1 MPYLSPTQ
9 SQIMAAVR
17 SVLLALLPSG
27 VEVIQSQIN
36 RVPEPPGAD
45 FVVLTPILRT
55 RLSTNVDTYQD
66 CAFTGSIAAN
76 VLTVTETPT
85 IVNELTLDSAG
96 RLLVSPGG
104 VMELTAP
111 VTLGTIQPASQPTLF
126 GVGVAPGTKITAQ
139 RGGTPGGPG
148 TYTVSV
154 SQTLT
159 SRPLAAGVMGMRQA
173 IQLTV
178 QADIHGPASP
188 DNAQLVS
195 TVFRSNYGTELF
207 AATGVDVTCLYTSDP
222 REQSFNNAEALVE
235 WVWGVDLVL
244 QANQTVSVPMQ
255 FFGELKIALQPPVDI
270 AL

>member
-1 MPYLSPTQ
+1 MPYLSPTN

-17 SVLLALLPSG
+17 SVLLAVLPAG
-27 VEVIQSQIN
+27 MEVIQSQVN

-45 FVVLTPILRT
+45 FVVLTPIIRT

-66 CAFTGSIAAN
+66 CAFTGFIAAN

-85 IVNELTLDSAG
+85 IVNELTLNGDG
-96 RLLVSPGG
+96 QLLVSPGG

-111 VTLGTIQPASQPTLF
+111 VTLGTILPALQPTLF

-139 RGGTPGGPG
+139 TGGTPGGPG

-159 SRPLAAGVMGMRQA
+159 SRPLAAGVVGMRQA

-178 QADIHGPASP
+178 QADIHGPQSP
-188 DNAQLVS
+188 DNAQIVS
-195 TVFRSNYGTELF
+195 TIFRSPYGTELF

-222 REQSFNNAEALVE
+222 REQSFNNAESLVE
-235 WVWGVDLVL
+235 WTWGVDLVL
-244 QANQTVSVPMQ
+244 QANQTVSVPQQ
-255 FFGELKIALQPPVDI
+255 FADQIAITVRPPVD
-270 AL
+270 AAA